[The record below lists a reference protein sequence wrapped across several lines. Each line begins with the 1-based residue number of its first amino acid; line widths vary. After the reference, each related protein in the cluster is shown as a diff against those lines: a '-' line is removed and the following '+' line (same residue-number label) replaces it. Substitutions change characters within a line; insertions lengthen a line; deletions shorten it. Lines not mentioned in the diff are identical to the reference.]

1 MRIVTSEQMRE
12 YDRYVIE
19 QVGLP
24 GAVLMENAGA
34 AVAQVIAQTHGAL
47 AGAPVALFCGGGNNG
62 GDGFVVARRLALL
75 GAHPTVYLFG
85 KEESLKADA
94 ATHLQVLRRMG
105 LPVVAGADPHQLV
118 IDPNTALAVDALLG
132 TGSKGAPREP
142 IRGAIVTMNRLACP
156 IYAVDIP
163 SGIDSDTGAVPAEA
177 VRATHTITLACP
189 KIGLFLFPAADY
201 VGQLHVSDIG
211 FCWDALE
218 LPSTGRL
225 FSPQTSSVAAT
236 ICGPRHPNAN
246 KGHFGHVAVLAGS
259 QGMVGAPALVARAA
273 QRAGAGLVTVL
284 TPRCIQPVLAA
295 KLDEQMTLPLADGEG
310 ALNEEALPDILRFAQ
325 KATLFCIG
333 PGLTTHPQTV
343 ALVQHLLG
351 VLHKPIVLDADGLNA
366 LAQNPECLRD
376 RPEEAPPLILTP
388 HPGEA
393 ARLLGTTTQEI
404 ESDRVGAVKLLA
416 SRFRAI
422 ALLKGRYTLI
432 ATPDGTLFVNTTGN
446 PGMATGGSGDSLTGI
461 LGGILAQVLAQER
474 NKTDI
479 RDRMDVLVEAV
490 ALATY
495 LHGRAGDLACQTLG
509 EAALTAGDIIHHL
522 PMAFDKLLVEPSP
535 RSLHLQTRR
544 LHEETAV

>member
-1 MRIVTSEQMRE
+1 MRVLTSEQMRE
-12 YDRYVIE
+12 HDRHVIE

-34 AVAQVIAQTHGAL
+34 AVARVIAQTYGAL
-47 AGAPVALFCGGGNNG
+47 AGVPVALFCGGGNNG

-75 GAHPTVYLFG
+75 GARPTVYFFG

-94 ATHLQVLRRMG
+94 ATHLQVVRRMG
-105 LPVVAGADPHQLV
+105 LPVVVGADPQQLTL
-118 IDPNTALAVDALLG
+118 DPHTALAVDALLG

-142 IRGAIVTMNRLACP
+142 IRGAIVTMNRLGCP

-211 FCWDALE
+211 FCWDTLG
-218 LPSTGRL
+218 LPYLGRL
-225 FSPQTSSVAAT
+225 FAPKASSVAT
-236 ICGPRHPNAN
+236 TVCGPRHPNAN
-246 KGHFGHVAVLAGS
+246 KGHFGHVGIVAGS

-284 TPRCIQPVLAA
+284 APRCIQPVLAA
-295 KLDEQMTLPLADGEG
+295 KLDEQMTLPLADAEG
-310 ALNEEALPDILRFAQ
+310 ALTEEALSDILRFAQ

-366 LAQNPECLRD
+366 LAQNPDCLRE
-376 RPEEAPPLILTP
+376 RPEEAPLILTP

-393 ARLLGTTTQEI
+393 ARLLGTTTSEI

-422 ALLKGRYTLI
+422 ALLKGRYTLV
-432 ATPDGTLFVNTTGN
+432 ATPSGTLSVNTTGN

-461 LGGILAQVLAQER
+461 LGGILAQALAQER

-479 RDRMDVLVEAV
+479 RGRVDVLAEAV

-495 LHGRAGDLACQTLG
+495 LHGLAGDLACRTLG
-509 EAALTAGDIIHHL
+509 EAALTAGDIIQHL
-522 PMAFDKLLVEPSP
+522 PMAFSKLFVEPSP
-535 RSLHLQTRR
+535 CVTESL
-544 LHEETAV
+544 